1 MIIQQ
6 RHLFI
11 SISYIPPLSHNRRFP
26 LKLTLGQSQCV
37 MRRRHSVLCKT
48 IFTPELS
55 ARLCVH
61 STVCPPSALPPDRM
75 LASDWPRGRNTQFW
89 LVERPGKGWPPIG
102 GGRCNCRARPLL
114 SNRGRPCLQER
125 QPLVSQ
131 FLAPYLIRLL
141 ILPILWR
148 WPNIVWDVNI
158 SDIKKNA
165 EQAEKFVSSQMSSD
179 KVFCPNQTFKWNL
192 IDPPQNPQYE
202 RSCLSEQK
210 VKSKVP

>member
-158 SDIKKNA
+158 SDIKKMLSKLRNLCHLKCPA
-165 EQAEKFVSSQMSSD
+165 IKCFVQTRRSSEIWSTLPRTRNMRGPAYQ
-179 KVFCPNQTFKWNL
+179 
-192 IDPPQNPQYE
+192 
-202 RSCLSEQK
+202 
-210 VKSKVP
+210 SKK